1 MKIWCCVKHVL
12 VIAILALL
20 TAGGLAS
27 PAAARSVHVT
37 PLSRGVLHQAGG
49 ARQDKIRIAA
59 RVSAAATTVPSSVDL
74 SPWTVP
80 VGDQGSDGS
89 CTSWAISYAM
99 GGWYSRYQGWSQ
111 AGIQFAPMYTYS
123 QDNGGGDN
131 GSFPSDAYAIAA
143 NQGVDTQADYTQGNY
158 DWWDQPT
165 AAERANAA
173 NYKAGPFSYLYSGT
187 PGAGAQ
193 SAIKSALAS
202 HQPVALSIP
211 VYPAFDNLNAT
222 NNHLDASQIPG
233 TTSRGGH
240 EVLIV
245 GYDSSGVRIQN
256 SWSTGW
262 GAQGFAWLNWNFV
275 DSYSYEATVMSGL
288 VRPVGGTPDLVVT
301 SLSWAPTAPATG
313 SAVRFTATI
322 KNQGTGATP
331 AGVKHGIAFFV
342 DGRQVNWSDTDTA
355 SLAPGASITLTANG
369 GPAALATWKA
379 TAGNHTV
386 QAYVDDSKLITE
398 TNETNN
404 TLSKPL
410 AA

>member
-1 MKIWCCVKHVL
+1 MTRV
-12 VIAILALL
+12 
-20 TAGGLAS
+20 
-27 PAAARSVHVT
+27 
-37 PLSRGVLHQAGG
+37 VLHQAGG

-74 SPWTVP
+74 SAWTVP
-80 VGDQGSDGS
+80 VGDQGSNGS

-111 AGIQFAPMYTYS
+111 AGIRFAPMYTYS

-143 NQGVDTQADYTQGNY
+143 SQGVDTQADYTQGNY

-193 SAIKSALAS
+193 GAIESALAS

-222 NNHLDASQIPG
+222 KNHLDASQIPG

-301 SLSWAPTAPATG
+301 SLSWAPAAPATG

-342 DGRQVNWSDTDTA
+342 DGRQVTWSDTDTA

-410 AA
+410 TA